1 MSTEELIFEG
11 CNFFRQRL
19 TYSVLSG
26 RPITITNIR
35 KDDDA
40 PGIRDFEAKLI
51 ALLEKITNG
60 TRIEISATG
69 TQVRFRP
76 GIITG
81 GVINMD
87 CGADRCLS
95 YFLEPII
102 IISPFCKNP
111 MTIKLKGVTNAPGEL
126 SVDAIRA
133 TWLCVYNKFVLND
146 EKLELKIMARG
157 LKPSGGGCVT
167 FSASI
172 YSQDR
177 EKQGKVCKIRGQ
189 AYVTKVTPSLAY
201 RMIDSAKKML
211 HGYISDVYITV
222 DQRKG
227 DAGGSSPGYGLF
239 LTAETTEGVVYH
251 GEALSKPKGEAG
263 DPIVAE
269 DVGTN
274 AAVALLE
281 EIYRG
286 GCLDSSAQV
295 LACSFMALGQKDVS
309 KFLFGPLTV
318 YSVHALRHLKSFFE
332 IQFKV
337 DEWTRIRATQEDKQE
352 DDQLRLAMTHAGL
365 PLSDEIWRFFIEGN
379 TSEPDKRDQS
389 DISDWKW
396 LRQVADLPQE
406 DLDISDPFAPAV
418 KFSLECETYWIAL
431 RPTQDF
437 PLHPPEVCCAF
448 QQAFT
453 FEWMTDDFGE
463 QHSTLSNVVQSYR
476 DYCSTLDL
484 AFSEIKRLDCG
495 EMVLISYALHED
507 DPECVTVEVREKND
521 EIITLLVDWRN
532 LTEFPRFISSSNTE
546 RFTNLNCDLWDAN
559 DALCNNLLKI
569 LEEEPQEGALIHA
582 YEGIFRLKQ
591 WFILV

>member
-19 TYSVLSG
+19 TYSVLS
-26 RPITITNIR
+26 
-35 KDDDA
+35 
-40 PGIRDFEAKLI
+40 
-51 ALLEKITNG
+51 
-60 TRIEISATG
+60 G

-102 IISPFCKNP
+102 IISPFCKNA

-167 FSASI
+167 FSAPI
-172 YSQDR
+172 
-177 EKQGKVCKIRGQ
+177 

-337 DEWTRIRATQEDKQE
+337 DEWTRIRASQEDKQD
-352 DDQLRLAMTHAGL
+352 DDQLRLG
-365 PLSDEIWRFFIEGN
+365 SDQKALVTALGIG
-379 TSEPDKRDQS
+379 
-389 DISDWKW
+389 
-396 LRQVADLPQE
+396 
-406 DLDISDPFAPAV
+406 
-418 KFSLECETYWIAL
+418 FS
-431 RPTQDF
+431 
-437 PLHPPEVCCAF
+437 
-448 QQAFT
+448 
-453 FEWMTDDFGE
+453 
-463 QHSTLSNVVQSYR
+463 
-476 DYCSTLDL
+476 
-484 AFSEIKRLDCG
+484 
-495 EMVLISYALHED
+495 
-507 DPECVTVEVREKND
+507 
-521 EIITLLVDWRN
+521 
-532 LTEFPRFISSSNTE
+532 
-546 RFTNLNCDLWDAN
+546 NLNKTVL
-559 DALCNNLLKI
+559 
-569 LEEEPQEGALIHA
+569 
-582 YEGIFRLKQ
+582 
-591 WFILV
+591 